1 MSEATARH
9 CVSCGAAV
17 SGRYCPECGES
28 AVHHDYSMSHFA
40 EELAEEVTHV
50 DGRAWWSFR
59 ALLLRPGQLARD
71 FLDGRRKRQFGP
83 IRLFVI
89 CNIVYFL
96 AQPFTLFAPFTSTL
110 QIQTTAR
117 PWKDFARGLVDA
129 KTAAR
134 HQTFEQYAVAYD
146 ETAHLQGK
154 TLVFLMVPMFALGAW
169 ALHPRTRRFF
179 AEHLVVSFYTYAFL
193 LLWFGFITFVLSKVF
208 IAALRSG
215 FQASGDELDNVA
227 TLIITVPFAVYL
239 LLTDR
244 KVYDES
250 WPKAIVKAA
259 ILTGWS
265 YAVLTAYR
273 FILFFTAFY
282 AT

>member
-1 MSEATARH
+1 MH

-17 SGRYCPECGES
+17 SGRYCAQCGES
-28 AVHHDYSMSHFA
+28 AARHDYSMKHFA
-40 EELAEEVTHV
+40 EELGEELTHV

-71 FLDGRRKRQFGP
+71 FLTGRRKRQFGP
-83 IRLFVI
+83 VRLFVI

-96 AQPFTLFAPFTSTL
+96 AQPFTVFAPFTSTL
-110 QIQTTAR
+110 RIQTTAR
-117 PWKDFARGLVDA
+117 PWKDWALELVDA
-129 KTAAR
+129 KLAVR
-134 HQTFEQYAVAYD
+134 GQTFEQYAARYD

-154 TLVFLMVPMFALGAW
+154 TLVILMVPLFAFGAW
-169 ALHPRTRRFF
+169 ALHGRSRRFY

-193 LLWFGFITFVLSKVF
+193 LLWFAFITFVLSRIF

-215 FQASGDELDNVA
+215 FRPSADWLDDVA
-227 TLIITVPFAVYL
+227 TTIITIPFAVYL
-239 LLTDR
+239 LLTER
-244 KVYDES
+244 RVYAES
-250 WPKAIVKAA
+250 WPATVAKAA
-259 ILTGWS
+259 LLTGWS

-273 FILFFTAFY
+273 FILFFTALY